1 MRCLGIA
8 REACTGAL
16 VRHGNGA
23 VVVGCLTAVLTALPA
38 HASSEG
44 DLEMYTWPVLLL
56 IMLEVFWPVLL
67 AAVVFVVAV
76 VVLWRVWRRRASRRA
91 PVRARMVRPSK

>member
-1 MRCLGIA
+1 
-8 REACTGAL
+8 
-16 VRHGNGA
+16 
-23 VVVGCLTAVLTALPA
+23 
-38 HASSEG
+38 
-44 DLEMYTWPVLLL
+44 MYTWPVLLL